1 MTDLLEKA
9 FQEAEKLPES
19 EQDTLA
25 KWLLEEMASERRWDD
40 AFSASPD
47 RLKDLANEALEEYRR
62 GRTEPLEPNKL

>member
-1 MTDLLEKA
+1 MTDLLAKA

-47 RLKDLANEALEEYRR
+47 RLNDLATEALADYRR
-62 GRTEPLEPNKL
+62 GRTEPLAPNKL